1 MKKGL
6 LIIAIGILFAGCNDF
21 LNESMQG
28 KYSSSTFY
36 KTAEHARLAVTAC
49 YEPLAFK
56 SIENNI
62 WVFGDVASDDAVKGG
77 NPGDQSE
84 ITYIDQFTVATDNG
98 FLINSWEHY
107 FNGIART
114 NEVIAKV
121 PLIDMDP
128 DLRDRYVGE
137 ALFLRA
143 YYYFNLV
150 NIFGSV
156 PLIVS
161 PVETIDDLYPSLAS
175 VEDVYTRIEDD
186 LISASQSLPGNV
198 SSADYGRATKGAAFG
213 LLAKVSLY
221 LEKYTEV
228 LRYVDSLDALGIYS
242 LMPLYRQNFMVD
254 FENNAESVF
263 EIQHLA
269 GQDPMQGSALNQWFA
284 PASENGYYF
293 DVPTQDFVDEFET
306 TGNGIVDP
314 RLDYTVGREGVLWIN
329 GEDFNPGWSPT
340 GYLQKKHL
348 QPLSEI
354 PKGTKGDGDLNYTYL
369 RYSDILLMKAEA
381 LNELERSD
389 EALLPLNE
397 VRKRARESY
406 LYDPDLAGYGSVPT
420 NLLPD
425 VESLSQSVVRDA
437 IRHER
442 RVELGFEF
450 HRFFDLMRY
459 GRITAEAALSGNG
472 FSYETD
478 RYFPVPQGEIDTNPN
493 ITY

>member
-1 MKKGL
+1 MKKAPF
-6 LIIAIGILFAGCNDF
+6 IIAVGILVSGCDNF
-21 LNESMQG
+21 LNESLQG
-28 KYSSSTFY
+28 EYSSSTFY
-36 KTAEHARLAVTAC
+36 KTAEHAKLAVTAC

-77 NPGDQSE
+77 NAGDQSE
-84 ITYIDQFTVATDNG
+84 MTYIDQFTVATDNG
-98 FLINSWEHY
+98 FLVNCWEHY

-114 NEVIAKV
+114 NEVIEKV
-121 PLIDMDP
+121 PLIDMDT

-137 ALFLRA
+137 AKFLRA

-150 NIFGSV
+150 NIFGTV
-156 PLIVS
+156 PLIIS
-161 PVETIDDLYPSLAS
+161 PVETTEDLYPSLS
-175 VEDVYTRIEDD
+175 TVDDVYTQIEED
-186 LISASQSLPGNV
+186 LLSATLSLPATV
-198 SSADYGRATKGAAFG
+198 SSADFGRATKGAAFG
-213 LLAKVSLY
+213 MLAKVCLY
-221 LEKYTEV
+221 EEKYSEV
-228 LRYVDSLDALGIYS
+228 LQYIDSLDALGLYS
-242 LMPLYRQNFMVD
+242 LMPLFKQNFMLD
-254 FENNAESVF
+254 FENNSESVF
-263 EIQHLA
+263 EVQHLS
-269 GQDPMQGSALNQWFA
+269 GQDPMVGSALNQWFA
-284 PASENGYYF
+284 PATENGYYF
-293 DVPTQDFVDEFET
+293 DVPTQDFVDEFEI

-314 RLDYTVGREGVLWIN
+314 RLDYTVGREGQLWLN
-329 GEDFNPGWSPT
+329 GESFDPGWSPT
-340 GYLQKKHL
+340 GYLQKKNL

-369 RYSDILLMKAEA
+369 RYSDLLLMKAEA

-397 VRKRARESY
+397 VRKRARESF
-406 LYDPDLAGYGSVPT
+406 LYDSDLDGYGAVPA

-425 VESLSQSVVRDA
+425 LESTSQSVVRDA

-459 GRITAEAALSGNG
+459 GRISAEAALSGTG
-472 FSYETD
+472 FTYESD

-493 ITY
+493 ISY